1 MSREEKATRM
11 LAMVDQYRASGLTQE
26 QFSREKGIAISV
38 LRYWLAKL
46 RQENNGPG
54 FIQLD
59 GIIQQEYRIV
69 YPNGIELY
77 VPSQTPIAHIQQLI
91 QF

>member
-1 MSREEKATRM
+1 MSREEKVSMM

-26 QFSREKGIAISV
+26 QFSREQGIAISV
-38 LRYWLAKL
+38 LRYWLSKF

-59 GIIQQEYRIV
+59 GIIHQEFRIV
-69 YPNGIELY
+69 FPNGVELF
-77 VPSQTPIAHIQQLI
+77 VPTQTPIADIQQLI

>member
-1 MSREEKATRM
+1 
-11 LAMVDQYRASGLTQE
+11 MVDQYRASGLTQE

>member
-1 MSREEKATRM
+1 MSREEKFTKM
-11 LAMVDQYRASGLTQE
+11 LALVDQFRASGFTQE
-26 QFSREKGIAISV
+26 QFCSEQGIAISV

-59 GIIQQEYRIV
+59 GIIQQEFRIV

-77 VPSQTPIAHIQQLI
+77 IPSQTPIAHIQQLI

>member
-1 MSREEKATRM
+1 MSRDEKTSKM
-11 LAMVDQYRASGLTQE
+11 LALVDQYRGSGLTQDQFCRE
-26 QFSREKGIAISV
+26 QGIAISV

-46 RQENNGPG
+46 RQEINGPG

-59 GIIQQEYRIV
+59 GIIQQEFRIV
-69 YPNGIELY
+69 YPNGIELF
-77 VPSQTPIAHIQQLI
+77 VPTQTPITHIQQLI